1 MDEIRRLEHCTGA
14 PLGFGQSPA
23 FSMLVETNALAYI
36 ATVPMTEKKGFSSWF
51 KIEDALTVKGQLN
64 NILFLTG

>member
-1 MDEIRRLEHCTGA
+1 VDRTRRRSTGA

-23 FSMLVETNALAYI
+23 FSMLEKTNALAYF
-36 ATVPMTEKKGFSSWF
+36 ATMPMTEKKGFSSWF